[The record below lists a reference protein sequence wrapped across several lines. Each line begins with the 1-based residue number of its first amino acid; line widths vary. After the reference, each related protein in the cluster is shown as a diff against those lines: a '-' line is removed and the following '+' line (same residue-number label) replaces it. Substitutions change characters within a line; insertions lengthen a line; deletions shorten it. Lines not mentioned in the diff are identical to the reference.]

1 LLWAESTTSV
11 EIGSDEEVSI
21 LGLAA
26 HGQTKTGEPIPF
38 SVVTSPTQSHRPAAR
53 WWGRCSRGASWAYGD
68 SIEGGWMAACS
79 LWWPNDSEE
88 LGGGGRLDGG
98 EVVEEGRGALMVVAG
113 PEDKD
118 RR

>member
-1 LLWAESTTSV
+1 
-11 EIGSDEEVSI
+11 
-21 LGLAA
+21 
-26 HGQTKTGEPIPF
+26 
-38 SVVTSPTQSHRPAAR
+38 
-53 WWGRCSRGASWAYGD
+53 
-68 SIEGGWMAACS
+68 MAACS

-98 EVVEEGRGALMVVAG
+98 EVVEEGRGALVVVAG